1 MLGKS
6 CFFVISLFFLE
17 GCTQPTIGWNHI
29 SCDESSN
36 SILPYT
42 LESLDRKYECKNQKG
57 YK

>member
-1 MLGKS
+1 M
-6 CFFVISLFFLE
+6 SLFFLE

-36 SILPYT
+36 SIMPYT
-42 LESLDRKYECKNQKG
+42 LESLDRKYECENQKE